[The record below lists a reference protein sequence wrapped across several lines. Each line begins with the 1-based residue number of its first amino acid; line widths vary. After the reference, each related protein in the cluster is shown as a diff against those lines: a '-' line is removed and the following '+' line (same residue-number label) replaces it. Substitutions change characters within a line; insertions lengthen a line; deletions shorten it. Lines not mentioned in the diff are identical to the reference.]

1 MLGPASSPQ
10 TASCTS
16 LADQTAGQ
24 GRATKSSAHR
34 WLRVM
39 IACGVLLALALTGS
53 TAGALAN
60 DPHPNAIVLP
70 PNFRLFGKTHD
81 FHWFGKTYGAW
92 SSAWWQYVAAQ
103 PVSSNPLFDPTGAG
117 CRNAQSGKVF
127 FLVGDATSPRDQCT
141 VPAGKALFFPL
152 VNAFNVNTPSVEPV
166 KTTQET
172 WEELEKVFGPI
183 SELHASIDGVA
194 VANLAPATTPYRTCA
209 GPVAQCSAPSF
220 SLTVPAENCLGTR
233 ESRKGP
239 MNRQWRTGS
248 TCWCCRSDP
257 DPTRSHSAA
266 AGCTPAVR
274 SPRTTPTTWS
284 SKRGSSDVPPETS
297 ARNPGS
303 GRASGR
309 RGPRTFCR
317 PRTRHHR
324 KLARPRLQL
333 KDRRHELLDGAT
345 QRSAG
350 RPAAAPPA
358 AGSLDSRRPTRP
370 RRGHLDPRDPRS
382 RPGRAGRGA
391 RALR

>member
-220 SLTVPAENCLGTR
+220 SLTVPAENLFGNPGITEGTY
-233 ESRKGP
+233 E
-239 MNRQWRTGS
+239 
-248 TCWCCRSDP
+248 
-257 DPTRSHSAA
+257 
-266 AGCTPAVR
+266 PAVADGFYLLVLPLR
-274 SPRTTPTTWS
+274 PGPHTITF
-284 SKRGSSDVPPETS
+284 G
-297 ARNPGS
+297 GS
-303 GRASGR
+303 G
-309 RGPRTFCR
+309 
-317 PRTRHHR
+317 
-324 KLARPRLQL
+324 LY
-333 KDRRHELLDGAT
+333 
-345 QRSAG
+345 
-350 RPAAAPPA
+350 
-358 AGSLDSRRPTRP
+358 AGSPFSQNNTYNLVVEK
-370 RRGHLDPRDPRS
+370 GL
-382 RPGRAGRGA
+382 
-391 RALR
+391 